1 MIGKEHFGWAP
12 GSAGL
17 CIGQAIAGCAAPS
30 AGSANGPRGSNT
42 TRPETGSVAIAALPK
57 MTSGVDAVAFD
68 QSLPFHIHVAAS
80 GATTLSQPDAAAAVP
95 CLAFADAL
103 GAGATAGIGSSG
115 GTEMPVEPVEPEDD
129 DPEPPEHA
137 TEPLSGVASC

>member
-1 MIGKEHFGWAP
+1 M
-12 GSAGL
+12 
-17 CIGQAIAGCAAPS
+17 
-30 AGSANGPRGSNT
+30 
-42 TRPETGSVAIAALPK
+42 
-57 MTSGVDAVAFD
+57 AFD